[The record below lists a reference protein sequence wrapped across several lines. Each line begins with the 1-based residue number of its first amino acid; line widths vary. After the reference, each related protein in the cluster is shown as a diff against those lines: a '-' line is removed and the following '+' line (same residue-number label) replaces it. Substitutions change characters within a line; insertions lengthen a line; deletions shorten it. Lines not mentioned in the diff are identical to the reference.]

1 MKSSRL
7 LWLLSPLLALP
18 FIILGTRAWQA
29 RDAFEAPLDAIESS
43 LRVQQ
48 EAARRADHAE
58 FVQMQDTTVIG
69 WRNYQ
74 SRVFE
79 RDRPL
84 HSRLGGVAHLR
95 VEGVLAFV
103 TVSLE
108 GPQEPWVMGTLYRQV
123 GGKWLHSTPTEA
135 ERGRSLTARADGFE
149 IQYNEWDARQMS
161 WLQESLVR
169 ARKAVRDSLGTAPA
183 TARVRLHA
191 SPLTLPVASFSSN
204 AYYDPQAEV
213 IEVLSPYYWPRS
225 EQGARDTRTLAH
237 EYTHLAVDQ
246 AGGDALPQWLD
257 EGLAMLIAGEW
268 DADAQHTLAGYLAR
282 GQVVPLED
290 LPGVFGSK
298 DPTRAYVTS
307 GALTDYLVRTHGMD
321 AVRSVLREVSG
332 GVPADD
338 ALMEATGRSS
348 AGLYEDWYWEARSNP
363 R

>member
-18 FIILGTRAWQA
+18 FIVLGARAWQA
-29 RDAFEAPLDAIESS
+29 RDASEAPLDAIDSS
-43 LRVQQ
+43 LQVQR
-48 EAARRADHAE
+48 AAALRGDRAA
-58 FVQMQDTTVIG
+58 FLQMQDPAVTG
-69 WRNYQ
+69 WRDYQ

-84 HSRLGGVAHLR
+84 HSRLRDVAHLR
-95 VEGVLAFV
+95 VEGVVAFV

-123 GGKWLHSTPTEA
+123 GGEWLHSTPTEA
-135 ERGRSLTARADGFE
+135 ERGRLLTARRDGFE
-149 IQYNEWDARQMS
+149 LQYNEWDAGQVP

-169 ARKAVRDSLGTAPA
+169 ARKAVRDSLGTAP
-183 TARVRLHA
+183 TMARARLHA

-204 AYYDPQAEV
+204 AYYDPRAEV
-213 IEVLSPYYWPRS
+213 IEVLSPYYWPRPEKKS
-225 EQGARDTRTLAH
+225 HDTRMLTH
-237 EYTHLAVDQ
+237 EYAHLAVDQ
-246 AGGDALPQWLD
+246 AGGEALPLWVD

-282 GQVVPLED
+282 GQVVPLEK
-290 LPGVFGSK
+290 LPDAFGSN

-321 AVRSVLREVSG
+321 AVRSVLREVSR
-332 GVPADD
+332 GVPADE

-348 AGLYEDWYWEARSNP
+348 AELYEDWYREARSGA